1 MKITIHL
8 TRVIDSMAEGEELYT
23 QILEHFTPDP
33 NIHVN
38 AIIDHNLKHPEKHD
52 TNQQSN
58 PFRQKGP

>member
-1 MKITIHL
+1 
-8 TRVIDSMAEGEELYT
+8 MAEGEELYT